1 MASFGHVAVGLA
13 AGRFQAGDR
22 SRLRSTLVLTAL
34 SMFPDLDVVT
44 WWTGAGRHSLW
55 LHRGAL
61 HSLAASVAAAL
72 LAALLLDRRRGFAG
86 AFLVCLATA
95 VSHPLL
101 DTVTH
106 GGSGVMLLWP
116 LSDARFLAPW
126 RPLPAAPIGP
136 RLLAP
141 HGLALLAREAVLF
154 APLVLYALWPRR
166 RATRSAC
173 QPSS

>member
-13 AGRFQAGDR
+13 AGRFQARGGG
-22 SRLRSTLVLTAL
+22 RLRSVLVLTAL
-34 SMFPDLDVVT
+34 SMFPDADVVT
-44 WWTGAGRHSLW
+44 WWMGIGRHSIW

-61 HSLAASVAAAL
+61 HSLVVSVVAAVAG
-72 LAALLLDRRRGFAG
+72 ALLLDRRRGFGG
-86 AFLVCLATA
+86 AFLTCLATA

-106 GGSGVMLLWP
+106 GGSGVMLFWP

-126 RPLPAAPIGP
+126 HPLPAAPIGL
-136 RLLAP
+136 RLLSP
-141 HGLALLAREAVLF
+141 HGLGLLAREALLF

-166 RATRSAC
+166 RATRDPVPRAS
-173 QPSS
+173 